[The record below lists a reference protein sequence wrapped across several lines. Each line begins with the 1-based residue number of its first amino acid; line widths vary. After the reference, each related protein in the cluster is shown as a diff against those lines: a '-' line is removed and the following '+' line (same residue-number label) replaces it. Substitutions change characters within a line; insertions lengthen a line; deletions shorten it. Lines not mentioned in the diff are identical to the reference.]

1 MLPAGGLAGNQVAP
15 TGYSSL
21 PTRKYTLPH
30 HFQTDD
36 EQREQLRRCLND
48 DTIPLEARIVGA
60 LIRLYGMSVVR
71 IVALTHDKFHRDNA
85 DAYLTLGQNPVLLP
99 PKLAQLIERQITR
112 PRAYSVIQRS
122 ANPANQ
128 YLLPGKPPDR
138 PRHPHAV
145 CALLR
150 RHQLPTAS
158 ARNTA
163 LIDAAGELPPI
174 MISDLL
180 ASAPRTRSPGPDTPQ
195 TTWADYLAA
204 ARPH

>member
-1 MLPAGGLAGNQVAP
+1 M
-15 TGYSSL
+15 
-21 PTRKYTLPH
+21 
-30 HFQTDD
+30 
-36 EQREQLRRCLND
+36 
-48 DTIPLEARIVGA
+48 
-60 LIRLYGMSVVR
+60 
-71 IVALTHDKFHRDNA
+71 
-85 DAYLTLGQNPVLLP
+85 
-99 PKLAQLIERQITR
+99 
-112 PRAYSVIQRS
+112 IQRS

-150 RHQLPTAS
+150 RHQLPTS

-174 MISDLL
+174 VISDLFGI
-180 ASAPRTRSPGPDTPQ
+180 SPKNALTWARYTQ